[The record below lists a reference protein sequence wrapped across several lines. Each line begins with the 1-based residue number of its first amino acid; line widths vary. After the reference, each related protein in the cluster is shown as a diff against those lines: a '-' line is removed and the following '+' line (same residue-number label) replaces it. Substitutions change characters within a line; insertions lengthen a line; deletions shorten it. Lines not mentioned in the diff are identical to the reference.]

1 MVSVDGSM
9 TDQPVLLRVVSGC
22 DGYFTSSNLCFER
35 AFGQMQNLSSSFR
48 FGFWSEEL
56 VFKDSKKPELRYN
69 YHVLLQ
75 LDW

>member
-48 FGFWSEEL
+48 FGF
-56 VFKDSKKPELRYN
+56 
-69 YHVLLQ
+69 
-75 LDW
+75 